1 MVKKQSGLSL
11 IELMIV
17 ITIIGFLVL
26 VVVPFTQSWIYEAQ
40 VNNARSLLANG
51 YSQAKA
57 LALRNPQNSQG
68 DLASSACV
76 KLADGVL
83 QVREPEGSLCS
94 GNIVWQGDWPEGVSL
109 LRSNNR
115 LTVFF
120 INNRGLILK
129 NDLQVGD
136 NLTFTLNKGAV
147 SYNGAFY

>member
-1 MVKKQSGLSL
+1 MV
-11 IELMIV
+11 V

-40 VNNARSLLANG
+40 VNKARSLLANG

-76 KLADGVL
+76 KLADDGVL

-129 NDLQVGD
+129 NDQQVGD